1 MRNLCPS
8 AGPVFDC
15 PGGWTMGRVNN
26 CVDREMAMRLLKHGV
41 FLSERVKPISRPEA
55 LVLLAEAKLDR
66 FVSEFKDVVRELLSG
81 CQLSDF
87 QVTLA
92 ERDAWFG
99 EASVPAKGRK
109 EGLENECSQ
118 NNAGTLPCSGIRRE
132 VVKNGYQRVAHFA
145 NEYLQNRAM
154 DFRYWYLWKGGDRYG
169 VAGTYRRE

>member
-1 MRNLCPS
+1 MERI
-8 AGPVFDC
+8 
-15 PGGWTMGRVNN
+15 NN

-66 FVSEFKDVVRELLSG
+66 FVSEFKGVVQELLSG

-87 QVTLA
+87 QVTSA

-99 EASVPAKGRK
+99 EAPGPAKGR
-109 EGLENECSQ
+109 EDSLENECSQ

-145 NEYLQNRAM
+145 NEYLRNRAM
-154 DFRYWYLWKGGDRYG
+154 DFRYWYLWKRGETHGMT
-169 VAGTYRRE
+169 GTYRLE

>member
-1 MRNLCPS
+1 
-8 AGPVFDC
+8 
-15 PGGWTMGRVNN
+15 MGCVNN
-26 CVDREMAMRLLKHGV
+26 CVDREMAMELLKHGV

-81 CQLSDF
+81 RHLNDF
-87 QVTLA
+87 QVTSA

-99 EASVPAKGRK
+99 EASGPAKGRK
-109 EGLENECSQ
+109 AGLENECSQ
-118 NNAGTLPCSGIRRE
+118 NNAGALPCSSIRRE
-132 VVKNGYQRVAHFA
+132 VVKNGYQGGARFA

>member
-1 MRNLCPS
+1 
-8 AGPVFDC
+8 
-15 PGGWTMGRVNN
+15 MGCVNN
-26 CVDREMAMRLLKHGV
+26 CVDREMAMRLLEHGI

-66 FVSEFKDVVRELLSG
+66 FVSEFKGIVRELLCG
-81 CQLSDF
+81 RGLGEF
-87 QVTLA
+87 QAMPA

-99 EASVPAKGRK
+99 EASGPAKGRK
-109 EGLENECSQ
+109 DGLENECSQ
-118 NNAGTLPCSGIRRE
+118 NNVGTLPHSGIRAE

>member
-1 MRNLCPS
+1 
-8 AGPVFDC
+8 
-15 PGGWTMGRVNN
+15 MGCVNN
-26 CVDREMAMRLLKHGV
+26 CVDREMAMELLKYGV

-81 CQLSDF
+81 RHLSDF
-87 QVTLA
+87 QVTPA
-92 ERDAWFG
+92 ESDAWFG
-99 EASVPAKGRK
+99 EASGPVKGRK
-109 EGLENECSQ
+109 DGLENECVQ
-118 NNAGTLPCSGIRRE
+118 DNAVTLPYSGIRRE

-169 VAGTYRRE
+169 VAGTYRLE